1 MISSHDIQQYSSVVL
16 YEKKKVI
23 SIIIKL
29 IIIIIITNKS
39 YNACIVFYLINA
51 VKEQFF
57 SLQF

>member
-29 IIIIIITNKS
+29 IIIITNKS

>member
-29 IIIIIITNKS
+29 IIIIITNKS